1 MRIQGLLIKKFFHRA
16 LLCFVF
22 AACSEPTIALEVKQP
37 TDGYT
42 FAGLGIEYLLL
53 NILHPPIKA
62 NGEIGIDCESIA
74 YQDVSRAEALEHMV
88 QQTLIPKG
96 KASVALSDLDRTKT
110 KLFWLEGYGVESELL
125 LSGCAPL
132 EPSDK
137 NETLKLETEVA
148 LRSEVAAFDPS
159 LPITYGVDIGGGI
172 PGECEDEPCVDEIR
186 VALKVLEQAYVA
198 GRQVRLRLVSGL
210 EKDSPTCGAAG
221 LCVGGELD
229 GQSCS
234 VVEDCRPVVL
244 PDLEDTLQSDSAGEV
259 AWDSLKA
266 PAGISGPLLLEVVA
280 RWQSHEPHLYT
291 LGVSPPGSNFDL
303 SSEQVSAFE
312 DSDRPYGFLTGDFG
326 PVGQPGVVAVYL
338 NAAQDDEEPEYDFS
352 LLYFGGGQVTS
363 DSGEE
368 QEGCSS
374 NHDANVLCYQTS
386 YGAQNQGVGVPVL
399 SAIGKGRQV
408 NSAKDTLIGV
418 RGNAWDKLELTY
430 NEEVPPTAILFE
442 FDTNADAGIANAKKV
457 FAVDDCS
464 NGALGD
470 ELLVLS
476 GNNSFTLGLHDLSG
490 ASLSQSH
497 IFSAVLA
504 DGAQE
509 DLFSAAK
516 EVAYSACVEASDGVT
531 YRVLIEGERN
541 LNVVLD
547 KNGLVG
553 TTWSLILSGGLA
565 SSSAVSGVYAQP
577 AMIFGVRPLGT
588 GLGLVRSQL
597 LVENSVLEI
606 QEQGTD
612 TIPFLPQKTFA
623 QDFDGDGALDV
634 IALLDTGFG
643 ISPVV
648 FYMVRGVKYKGVRI
662 AGYVAQTGIEASTME
677 LLDVN
682 CDGVDEV
689 LMLNEYKGAGAKI
702 VVTSLAQGVSSASA
716 LDMSLCTF
724 SD

>member
-1 MRIQGLLIKKFFHRA
+1 M
-16 LLCFVF
+16 
-22 AACSEPTIALEVKQP
+22 
-37 TDGYT
+37 
-42 FAGLGIEYLLL
+42 
-53 NILHPPIKA
+53 
-62 NGEIGIDCESIA
+62 
-74 YQDVSRAEALEHMV
+74 
-88 QQTLIPKG
+88 
-96 KASVALSDLDRTKT
+96 
-110 KLFWLEGYGVESELL
+110 
-125 LSGCAPL
+125 
-132 EPSDK
+132 
-137 NETLKLETEVA
+137 
-148 LRSEVAAFDPS
+148 
-159 LPITYGVDIGGGI
+159 
-172 PGECEDEPCVDEIR
+172 
-186 VALKVLEQAYVA
+186 
-198 GRQVRLRLVSGL
+198 
-210 EKDSPTCGAAG
+210 
-221 LCVGGELD
+221 
-229 GQSCS
+229 
-234 VVEDCRPVVL
+234 
-244 PDLEDTLQSDSAGEV
+244 
-259 AWDSLKA
+259 
-266 PAGISGPLLLEVVA
+266 
-280 RWQSHEPHLYT
+280 
-291 LGVSPPGSNFDL
+291 
-303 SSEQVSAFE
+303 
-312 DSDRPYGFLTGDFG
+312 
-326 PVGQPGVVAVYL
+326 
-338 NAAQDDEEPEYDFS
+338 
-352 LLYFGGGQVTS
+352 
-363 DSGEE
+363 
-368 QEGCSS
+368 
-374 NHDANVLCYQTS
+374 
-386 YGAQNQGVGVPVL
+386 
-399 SAIGKGRQV
+399 
-408 NSAKDTLIGV
+408 

-464 NGALGD
+464 NGELSD

-476 GNNSFTLGLHDLSG
+476 GKNSFALGLHDLSG
-490 ASLSQSH
+490 AALSQSH
-497 IFSAVLA
+497 IFSGVLA
-504 DGAQE
+504 DGTQE

-516 EVAYSACVEASDGVT
+516 EVAYSACVEASDGAT

-565 SSSAVSGVYAQP
+565 SSSAVSGAYAQP